1 MEIFW
6 LLLFQLLL
14 IGLNAVFACAEI
26 AVLSVSETKLEK
38 MAEDGDKRAKRLH
51 RLTRQPARFL
61 ATIQVAIT
69 LSGFLGSAFAADNF
83 ADRLVNWI
91 YNDLGWQAW
100 PESVLNAI
108 AVVLI
113 TLILSYVTLIFG
125 ELVPKRVAMRK
136 AEGVALGLSG
146 LVSFISRLF
155 APIVWLLTA
164 STNGVLRLLGIDPN
178 QNDEEVSEE
187 EIRMM
192 VDAGSRQGAID
203 KEENEFIQNVFEFD
217 DLTAGE
223 IATHR
228 TEVVMLWMEEDMD
241 VWRHTIHDTCHAMYP
256 VCDGTVDNIVGILN
270 SKAYFRMENPDDRDA
285 VMAEAVRPAYFVP
298 DGVKADLLF
307 RNMKKTHNKFA
318 VVLDEYGGVSG
329 VVTINDLIERLVG
342 DLPEP
347 EEAVVEE
354 EPMIEELPDGVWKI
368 RGNAPLDEVEE
379 RLKVTLPESE
389 DNDTF
394 GGLALAALGSIPEDG
409 QRFDVTT
416 EQLEIRDAEVRDH
429 QVERAYVTV
438 IAPLPDEEDEAD
450 ADADEGEKEE

>member
-26 AVLSVSETKLEK
+26 AVLSVNETKLEK

-241 VWRHTIHDTCHAMYP
+241 VWRHTIHDTSHAMYP

-394 GGLALAALGSIPEDG
+394 GGLALAVLGSIPEDG

>member
-26 AVLSVSETKLEK
+26 AVLSVNETKLEK

-241 VWRHTIHDTCHAMYP
+241 VWRHTIHDTSHAMYP

>member
-26 AVLSVSETKLEK
+26 AVLSVNETKLEK

-83 ADRLVNWI
+83 ADRIVNWI

-241 VWRHTIHDTCHAMYP
+241 VWRHTIHDTSHAMYP
-256 VCDGTVDNIVGILN
+256 VCDGTVDNIVGILS

-354 EPMIEELPDGVWKI
+354 EPMIEEMPDGVWKI

-409 QRFDVTT
+409 QRFDVMT

-438 IAPLPDEEDEAD
+438 IAPLPEEEDAED

>member
-26 AVLSVSETKLEK
+26 AVLSVNETKLEK

-241 VWRHTIHDTCHAMYP
+241 VWRHTIHDTSHAMYP
-256 VCDGTVDNIVGILN
+256 VCDGTVDNIVGILS

-394 GGLALAALGSIPEDG
+394 GGLALAVLGSIPEDG